1 MLSKNP
7 GIVEDSNYGVYIWR
21 DGKGRAVVDSELN
34 YMLIA
39 SRRGDLKNIKLLE
52 EAARSFGV
60 MDGGPEFCAGSR
72 PISEGEFEE
81 QKARQEAGLV
91 PDVYDLG
98 NMIDEYK
105 YQKELEQN
113 G

>member
-21 DGKGRAVVDSELN
+21 DGKGRAVVDSELQLHA
-34 YMLIA
+34 YCVA
-39 SRRGDLKNIKLLE
+39 SGDLKNIKLLE
-52 EAARSFGV
+52 EAARSFGI

-81 QKARQEAGLV
+81 QKARQEAGSGPGRV
-91 PDVYDLG
+91 RPGQHD
-98 NMIDEYK
+98 
-105 YQKELEQN
+105 
-113 G
+113 